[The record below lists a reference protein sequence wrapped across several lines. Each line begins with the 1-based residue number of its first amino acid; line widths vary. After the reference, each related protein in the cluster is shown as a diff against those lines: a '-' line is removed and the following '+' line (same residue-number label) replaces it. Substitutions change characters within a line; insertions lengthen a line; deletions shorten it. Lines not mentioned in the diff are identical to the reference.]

1 MNQIIKMDRR
11 LAVLTAALVL
21 SATAA
26 SFAETITF
34 QQGVS
39 PDVSYDMG
47 GTDIRSNDD
56 PRQKYGGS
64 PNMLVGSFGRNEEI
78 QSEPGF
84 VRGVLEIDLSALKDA
99 ASGKRL
105 TIDSVSLTLHI
116 ASVMGVN
123 AANTIEIGL
132 FSLVEDF
139 DENFDT
145 GETYVDHSVGVT
157 ELGMVMIDNSNPLV
171 IFDSS
176 SAFIAAVNDAL
187 AGSDNTLRLVLRA
200 SEEQEASEV
209 FRFVRF
215 FSDDASP
222 ENSSQGGGELN
233 LRPAL
238 SIDYKL
244 AP

>member
-11 LAVLTAALVL
+11 LAALTAAFVV

-39 PDVSYDMG
+39 PDASYDMG

-64 PNMLVGSFGRNEEI
+64 ANMLVGSFGRNEEI
-78 QSEPGF
+78 QVEPGF
-84 VRGVLEIDLSALKDA
+84 VRGVLEIDLSALKKA
-99 ASGKRL
+99 ASGKSL
-105 TIDSVSLTLHI
+105 TVNSASLTLHI

-123 AANTIEIGL
+123 TANTIEIGL
-132 FSLVEDF
+132 FTLAEDF
-139 DENFDT
+139 DENFDNV
-145 GETYVDHSVGVT
+145 ETYVDHSVGVT
-157 ELGMVMIDNSNPLV
+157 ELGTVMIDDTNPLV
-171 IFDSS
+171 IFDSNP
-176 SAFIAAVNDAL
+176 AFIAAVNAAL
-187 AGSDNTLRLVLRA
+187 AGSDTTLRLVLRA
-200 SEEQEASEV
+200 SAEQEASEV
-209 FRFVRF
+209 SRFVRF

-222 ENSSQGGGELN
+222 ENTLQGAGELTM
-233 LRPAL
+233 RPAL
-238 SIDYKL
+238 TIDYKV